1 VYYIFGRISNL
12 LLDVEP
18 IEEAGFEIDDDE
30 YNMKPK

>member
-1 VYYIFGRISNL
+1 L